1 MFITTSHKK
10 KIQQLE
16 EELYIL
22 KQVQHSLEQDML
34 HMTLDANGVISD
46 VNSNISQE
54 MMYSKDALVGIK
66 LIDKVP
72 DLARK
77 TGHFLK
83 MSEAIRKGEHWN
95 GALQFIKGDSSEA
108 WLRAIVQP
116 VKNSQ
121 GQLLAFVVFASEL
134 TRTIQSSREQQDM
147 LKALHRSTAVIEF
160 TPEGIILDANKNF
173 LNTVNYKLEDIKG
186 KHHRLFCDHELSSS
200 PEYAEFWR
208 KLASGQ
214 IFSDRFKRIDSSGN
228 EIWLEASYNPIR
240 DENGRLYKVVKFATA
255 ITDQINQERAV
266 SEAASIA
273 FDVSETTGR
282 QTVEGRSVVENTIER
297 MTELEQL
304 MHQAN
309 ASVDALNEQSQKIS
323 ELVGSINGIADQ
335 TNLLALNAAIEA
347 ARAGEQGRGFA
358 VVADEVRQL
367 ASRTSATTEEIVT
380 VVSENQKRTTDAVN
394 LIAQCQTQ
402 AQQALDYSNQAGTV
416 MDEIQLGA
424 QKVVDAVS
432 QFNRNL

>member
-1 MFITTSHKK
+1 MFLNSSHKK
-10 KIQQLE
+10 RIHQLE
-16 EELYIL
+16 EELFIL

-34 HMTLDANGVISD
+34 HITLDSKGVISEI
-46 VNSNISQE
+46 NNNLKQE
-54 MMYSKDALVGIK
+54 MAYKNETIVGTK

-72 DLARK
+72 EASRN

-95 GALQFIKGDSSEA
+95 GALQFLKGDGTEA
-108 WLRAIVQP
+108 WLRTILQP

-121 GQLLAFVVFASEL
+121 GQLLSFDIFASEL

-160 TPEGIILDANKNF
+160 TPEGIILDANTNF
-173 LNTVNYKLEDIKG
+173 LSTVNYKLEDIKG
-186 KHHRLFCDHELSSS
+186 KHHRMFCDHDLSSS
-200 PEYAEFWR
+200 HEYAEFWK

-214 IFSDRFKRIDSSGN
+214 FISDRFKRIDSMGN

-266 SEAASIA
+266 SEAATIA